1 MKKKRKRIE
10 KKTETSPVRQL
21 ELELHALRREL
32 KTTARVYTQRLE
44 RELLAT
50 AAARH
55 KFAPAEELS
64 REQLHR
70 VRDFAIMVR
79 QRRLRP
85 EKGRRKDLR
94 KIDSLISDLQPL
106 LDDDGRHSDR
116 RR

>member
-1 MKKKRKRIE
+1 MKKKKKRVA
-10 KKTETSPVRQL
+10 KKQETSPVRQL
-21 ELELHALRREL
+21 EMELHLLRREL
-32 KTTARVYTQRLE
+32 KIAARAYTQRLE

-50 AAARH
+50 AAALH

-106 LDDDGRHSDR
+106 LDEDQK
-116 RR
+116 